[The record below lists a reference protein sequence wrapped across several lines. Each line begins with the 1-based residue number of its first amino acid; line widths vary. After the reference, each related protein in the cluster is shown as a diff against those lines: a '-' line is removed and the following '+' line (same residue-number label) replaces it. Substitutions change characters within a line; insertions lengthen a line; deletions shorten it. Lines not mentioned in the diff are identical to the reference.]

1 MSSPATPPTPAPDTT
16 LPLAAFLPSPTV
28 LRAELEDLVVKELLG
43 HVSDSSMNVY
53 IHVPDGAKRAAVDR
67 ADARRREVTR

>member
-43 HVSDSSMNVY
+43 
-53 IHVPDGAKRAAVDR
+53 PG
-67 ADARRREVTR
+67 RRG